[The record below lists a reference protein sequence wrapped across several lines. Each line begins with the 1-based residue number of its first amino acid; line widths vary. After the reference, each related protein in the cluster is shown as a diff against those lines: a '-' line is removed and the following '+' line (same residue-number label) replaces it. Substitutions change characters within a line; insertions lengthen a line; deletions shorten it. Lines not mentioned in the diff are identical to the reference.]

1 MSEKEKTQVDDINRS
16 MYDFRYEENED
27 FYRIKSGLTPDIVET
42 LSKEKG
48 DPEWMR
54 EFRLNSLK
62 IYNEL
67 KVPEWGPSIEGLN
80 IDNIAT
86 YVRPNTKMQGKWED
100 VPDDIKNTF
109 EKLGIP

>member
-67 KVPEWGPSIEGLN
+67 KVRG
-80 IDNIAT
+80 
-86 YVRPNTKMQGKWED
+86 YHVD
-100 VPDDIKNTF
+100 VGVVSVFDTDKNRKKSF
-109 EKLGIP
+109 KKLRS